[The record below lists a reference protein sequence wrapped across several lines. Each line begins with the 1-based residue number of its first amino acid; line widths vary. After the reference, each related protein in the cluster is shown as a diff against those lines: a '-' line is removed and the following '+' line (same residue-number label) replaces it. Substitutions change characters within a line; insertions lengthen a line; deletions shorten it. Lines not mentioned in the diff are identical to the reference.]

1 MATILV
7 VDDDRSIRR
16 VLAGL
21 LQEAGHSTLEAP
33 DVDEALQVIREK
45 SIDAIISDLKMPGKS
60 GLDLLVA
67 NRSLKPSIPVIMITA
82 HGNIETAVSAMK
94 RGAFDF
100 ITKPFD
106 EEELLRSVRKALS
119 ESEENRELFSEYFEA
134 EDRPLP
140 DIIGGTPLMREVFSI
155 MEKAAPTDST
165 VLISGETGVGK
176 ELVARAIHRRSG
188 RRDHP
193 LVKVN
198 CAALP
203 ESLLESELFGHE
215 KGAFTGAVTR
225 KPGRFEIADGGTLF
239 LDEIG
244 ELPVHLQAKLLGVL
258 QDRVVEPV
266 GGVKGI
272 RVDIRIVAAT
282 NRDLHEAVKE
292 GEFRPDLFYR
302 LNVMPVHLPP
312 LRERKEDLAPL
323 CAHFLGKIERTYGR
337 HGIGI
342 APETMECLAGHDWP
356 GNIRELENTLER
368 MVLMAEGDVLGPELV
383 PFEVKA
389 PSPPGGAS
397 SLKEKVAGL
406 TQSAERQL
414 IVEALEKTGQNRTR
428 AAALLGI
435 SRRALQN
442 KIKTYGL

>member
-282 NRDLHEAVKE
+282 NRDLHEAVKG

>member
-1 MATILV
+1 MATILI
-7 VDDDRSIRR
+7 VDDDRNIRR
-16 VLAGL
+16 VLTGL

-33 DVDEALQVIREK
+33 DVDGALTVIREG

-60 GLDLLVA
+60 GLDLLAA
-67 NRSLKPSIPVIMITA
+67 NRSLKPSVPVIMITA
-82 HGNIETAVSAMK
+82 HGNIETAVAAMK
-94 RGAFDF
+94 KGAYDF

-119 ESEENRELFSEYFEA
+119 ESEKNRELLSEYFET
-134 EDRPLP
+134 EDSPLP
-140 DIIGGTPLMREVFSI
+140 DIIGRTPVMQGVFSI

-176 ELVARAIHRRSG
+176 ELVARAIHRRS
-188 RRDHP
+188 RRRGHP

-198 CAALP
+198 CAALS

-244 ELPVHLQAKLLGVL
+244 ELPIHLQAKLLGVL

-272 RVDIRIVAAT
+272 EVDIRVLAAT
-282 NRDLHEAVKE
+282 NRDLHEAVKA
-292 GEFRPDLFYR
+292 GDFRADLFYR

-312 LRERKEDLAPL
+312 LRERKEDLVPL
-323 CAHFLGKIERTYGR
+323 CAHFLGKIMRKHGR
-337 HGIGI
+337 EGMGL
-342 APETMECLAGHDWP
+342 APETMERLAGHDWP
-356 GNIRELENTLER
+356 GNVRELENTLER
-368 MVLMAEGDVLGPELV
+368 MVLMAESDVLGPELV
-383 PFEVKA
+383 PTEMEASA
-389 PSPPGGAS
+389 PPERGS

-406 TQSAERQL
+406 TRSTERQL
-414 IVEALEKTGQNRTR
+414 IVEALEKTAQNRTR

-442 KIKTYGL
+442 KIKEYGL